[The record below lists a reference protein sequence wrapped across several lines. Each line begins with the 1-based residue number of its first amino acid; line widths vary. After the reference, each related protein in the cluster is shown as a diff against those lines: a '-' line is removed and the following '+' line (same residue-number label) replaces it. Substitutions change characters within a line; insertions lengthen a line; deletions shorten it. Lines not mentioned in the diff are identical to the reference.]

1 MYSSFLQ
8 KYDNTPFI
16 LGKILSKC
24 SPRLVQP
31 DRVAEV
37 GFVVLRARV
46 WHPQAHGAGGDV
58 HGQGRG
64 GRRQNGPDHQKGWRK
79 IHHD

>member
-1 MYSSFLQ
+1 MLR
-8 KYDNTPFI
+8 
-16 LGKILSKC
+16 
-24 SPRLVQP
+24 SPRLVQL

-37 GFVVLRARV
+37 GLVVLRARV

-64 GRRQNGPDHQKGWRK
+64 GRRQNGQEDRQQGWRK
-79 IHHD
+79 IRHD